1 MAKVIKFTQ
10 EIIMKAKTI
19 VRMAIIGII
28 TSLLLSTSIP
38 AAEIITAEDLKQ
50 MIITEEHLVKT
61 ADNGLILFDASSS
74 MKIPYRK
81 SGRSTY
87 DVAVGELKKAA
98 AYFPEIGHNIGLY
111 TYNKWSEV
119 YPVQR
124 FNRAKFAAALDT
136 LPKEPSG
143 PTLLMQGLIK
153 LEPILQ
159 KLSGKTVVFIYTDGT
174 VSRDQRMRSP
184 RDKAK
189 ELADKYNVCFYLIS
203 TASNAANRQ
212 LLKDVAGINQCSRV
226 IPIELFLEHPEYN
239 TGALFVVKADTRIV
253 TLSDRK
259 VVGVRVDN
267 VLFDFDKNTIQPVF
281 FQELDEIGAFM
292 QKNDGAYIV
301 IEGYADNTGDPEYN
315 QYLSRQRAESV
326 GAYLEKNH
334 NIDPSRIVVSWYGD
348 TNPSA
353 SNSSPQG
360 RALNRRAEIAIGGL

>member
-1 MAKVIKFTQ
+1 
-10 EIIMKAKTI
+10 MKAKSL
-19 VRMAIIGII
+19 VLMAVIGMMA
-28 TSLLLSTSIP
+28 SLLFATSSP
-38 AAEIITAEDLKQ
+38 AAEIVTAEDLKQ
-50 MIITEEHLVKT
+50 MIILEEHLIKT

-74 MKIPYRK
+74 MKRPYKK
-81 SGRSTY
+81 SGRPTY
-87 DVAVGELKKAA
+87 DVAVEELKKAA
-98 AYFPEIGHNIGLY
+98 DNFPEIGHNIGLY
-111 TYNKWSEV
+111 TYNKWTEI

-136 LPKEPSG
+136 LPAKPSG

-174 VSRDQRMRSP
+174 VTGVEGMRSP

-203 TASNAANRQ
+203 TASNATNRQ

-226 IPIELFLEHPEYN
+226 IPIELFLAHPEYN
-239 TGALFVVKADTRIV
+239 TGALFVVKSNTKVV

-259 VVGVRVDN
+259 VVGVKVDN
-267 VLFDFDKNTIQPVF
+267 IHFDFDKNSIQPVF
-281 FQELDEIGAFM
+281 YKELDEIAAFM
-292 QKNDGAYIV
+292 QKNAGAYIV
-301 IEGYADNTGDPEYN
+301 IEGYADNTGDAEYN
-315 QYLSRQRAESV
+315 QYLSRQRAEGV
-326 GAYLEKNH
+326 AAYLEQNH

-348 TNPSA
+348 TNPTA